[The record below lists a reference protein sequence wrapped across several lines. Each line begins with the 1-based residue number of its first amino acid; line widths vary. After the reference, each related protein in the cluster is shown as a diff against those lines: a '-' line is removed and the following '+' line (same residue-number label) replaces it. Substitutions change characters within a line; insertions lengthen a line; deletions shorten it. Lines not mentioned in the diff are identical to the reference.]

1 MKRNRNIR
9 YILGSIITI
18 FALITL
24 FMSSS
29 VLFDWFGIREK
40 EGNYVLFIVW
50 ANFLAG
56 FLYLISAYGF
66 FKAKRW
72 TLWVMSLA
80 LLLLIIA
87 FIELIVYIRNGNIY
101 ETKTVG
107 AMIFR
112 TAITFIFTAMAYLR
126 VWKIQT
132 S

>member
-1 MKRNRNIR
+1 MKKNRNIR
-9 YILGSIITI
+9 YIAAGVITI
-18 FALITL
+18 FALLTL

-29 VLFDWFGIREK
+29 VLFDWFGIRAK
-40 EGNYVLFIVW
+40 EGNYILFIVW

-56 FLYLISAYGF
+56 ILYLIAAYGF
-66 FKAKRW
+66 LKAKRW
-72 TLWVMSLA
+72 TFWVLSLA
-80 LLLLIIA
+80 LLLLIIS

-112 TAITFIFTAMAYLR
+112 TAITFIFTVTAYIKVWR
-126 VWKIQT
+126 VHT